1 MLRFYKN
8 VVKLNFLSTFCSLR
22 QNKLIAKRVSPIVHV
37 FLLVFRISSDFR
49 DRCFSV
55 VPNYAFIVRLWTR
68 PVFYTFRIRKSLTF
82 AGIGEVTNR
91 LRLLVSLENYV

>member
-8 VVKLNFLSTFCSLR
+8 VVKLNFLSTFCCLR

-55 VPNYAFIVRLWTR
+55 VPNYAFIVRLCTR
-68 PVFYTFRIRKSLTF
+68 PVFYTFRIPKSLAF
-82 AGIGEVTNR
+82 SGIGEVTNR
-91 LRLLVSLENYV
+91 GY